1 MTDALKKLQVVI
13 GDIIRLSVD
22 AIVNTAN
29 NSILGGGGG
38 GGGVDDAIHK
48 AAGKELL
55 EKCRTPGGCLQEK
68 VK

>member
-38 GGGVDDAIHK
+38 GVDDAIHK

>member
-29 NSILGGGGG
+29 NSILGGGG
-38 GGGVDDAIHK
+38 VDDAIHK

-55 EKCRTPGGCLQEK
+55 EECRTPGGCLQEN